1 MDCINEY
8 LKENLKE
15 SRLRHT
21 YNVREM
27 AEKLAD
33 IYGADRK
40 KAAKAAMYH
49 DICKGKDFTDD
60 VLNGY
65 VRRFGLDEKYINN
78 SALSHSRIAAELME
92 REWGVEDQQ
101 IIDAVRYH
109 TTGRPKMSLLEKI
122 IFIADAAEPGRSYK
136 GAEEIRKTAFTDI
149 DKACLMALENTIGYV
164 VSTGG
169 KLDEDSVR
177 TRDWFLKTEKER
189 EKNG

>member
-8 LKENLKE
+8 LKDNLKE
-15 SRLRHT
+15 SRLQHT

-49 DICKGKDFTDD
+49 DICKGKGFTDD

-65 VRRFGLDEKYINN
+65 VCRFGLDEKYINN
-78 SALSHSRIAAELME
+78 SALSHSRIAAELMK

-101 IIDAVRYH
+101 VIDAVRYH
-109 TTGRPKMSLLEKI
+109 TTGRPEMSLLEKI

-136 GAEEIRKTAFTDI
+136 GAEEIRETAFTDI